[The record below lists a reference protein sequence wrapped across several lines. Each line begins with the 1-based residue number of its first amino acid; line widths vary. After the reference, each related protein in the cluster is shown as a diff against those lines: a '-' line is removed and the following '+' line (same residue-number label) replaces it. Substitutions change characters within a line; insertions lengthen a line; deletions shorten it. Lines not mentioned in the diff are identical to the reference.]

1 MANAT
6 ASLCDTTVYLGKHQ
20 ALSHVTLTAQA
31 GEVLAI
37 TGPNGAG
44 KSTLLRALAGD
55 FKTNDTV
62 RLGKVDPARTP
73 AAKLAPQR
81 AFLEQSTSCTWNF
94 TVREVVA
101 LGSNL
106 DQADRALASLHLGS
120 FAQRPLSELSGGEQ
134 RIVHFARCLAQLYE
148 PAGKLLLLD
157 EPTSSLDY
165 RRAQLILSS
174 AKTFA
179 QAGGAVVMALHD
191 LSQAAQSDRV
201 AVLADGRLVA
211 VGKPM
216 EVLTPSVTKQAW
228 GVGISVIRDA
238 AGRVTVTTES

>member
-1 MANAT
+1 MANT
-6 ASLCDTTVYLGKHQ
+6 IASLCGTTVYLGKHQ
-20 ALSHVTLTAQA
+20 ALSQVTLAVQA

-44 KSTLLRALAGD
+44 KSTLLRTLAGD
-55 FKTNDTV
+55 FKTNNTV
-62 RLGKVDPARTP
+62 RLGKIDPACTP
-73 AAKLAPQR
+73 AAELAPQR

-106 DQADRALASLHLGS
+106 DQAERALANLHLGS

-134 RIVHFARCLAQLYE
+134 RMVHFARCLAQLHE

-165 RRAQLILSS
+165 RRAQLILNSTKIFS
-174 AKTFA
+174 K
-179 QAGGAVVMALHD
+179 AGGTVVMAVHN
-191 LSQAAQSDRV
+191 LSEAAQSDRV

-228 GVGISVIRDA
+228 GVSISVIRDA

>member
-1 MANAT
+1 MANVI
-6 ASLCDTTVYLGKHQ
+6 ASLCGTTVYLGKHQ
-20 ALSHVTLTAQA
+20 ALSQVTMAAYA

-62 RLGKVDPARTP
+62 RLCTIDPAHTP
-73 AAKLAPQR
+73 SAVLAKQR

-101 LGSNL
+101 LGSDL
-106 DQADRALASLHLGS
+106 DRADHTLASLHLES
-120 FAQRPLSELSGGEQ
+120 FSRRLLSELSGGEQ
-134 RIVHFARCLAQLYE
+134 RMVHFARCLAQLFE

-165 RRAQLILSS
+165 RRAQLILNS

-179 QAGGAVVMALHD
+179 QAGGTVVMAVHD
-191 LSQAAQSDRV
+191 LSEAAQSDRV
-201 AVLADGRLVA
+201 AVLADGRIVA
-211 VGKPM
+211 IGEPM
-216 EVLTPSVTKQAW
+216 EVLTPDVTKQAW
-228 GVGISVIRDA
+228 GVGISVMRDA
-238 AGRVTVTTES
+238 TGRVTVTTES

>member
-1 MANAT
+1 
-6 ASLCDTTVYLGKHQ
+6 
-20 ALSHVTLTAQA
+20 
-31 GEVLAI
+31 
-37 TGPNGAG
+37 
-44 KSTLLRALAGD
+44 
-55 FKTNDTV
+55 
-62 RLGKVDPARTP
+62 
-73 AAKLAPQR
+73 
-81 AFLEQSTSCTWNF
+81 
-94 TVREVVA
+94 VA

-134 RIVHFARCLAQLYE
+134 RMVHFARCLAQLYE

-165 RRAQLILSS
+165 RRAQLMLHS
-174 AKTFA
+174 AQSFA

-216 EVLTPSVTKQAW
+216 EVLTSSVTKQAW

>member
-1 MANAT
+1 MANT
-6 ASLCDTTVYLGKHQ
+6 IASLCGTTVYLGKHQ
-20 ALSHVTLTAQA
+20 ALSQVTLAVQA

-55 FKTNDTV
+55 FKTNNTV
-62 RLGKVDPARTP
+62 RLGKIDPACTP
-73 AAKLAPQR
+73 AAELAPQR

-106 DQADRALASLHLGS
+106 DQAERALANLHLGS

-134 RIVHFARCLAQLYE
+134 RMVHFARCLAQLHE

-165 RRAQLILSS
+165 RRAQLILNSTKIFS
-174 AKTFA
+174 K
-179 QAGGAVVMALHD
+179 AGGTVVMAVHN
-191 LSQAAQSDRV
+191 LSEAAQSDRV

-228 GVGISVIRDA
+228 GVSISVIRDA

>member
-1 MANAT
+1 MANT
-6 ASLCDTTVYLGKHQ
+6 IASLCGTTVYLGKHQ
-20 ALSHVTLTAQA
+20 ALSQVTLAVQA

-44 KSTLLRALAGD
+44 KSTLLRTLAGD
-55 FKTNDTV
+55 FKTNNTV
-62 RLGKVDPARTP
+62 RLGKIDPACTP
-73 AAKLAPQR
+73 AAELAQQR

-106 DQADRALASLHLGS
+106 DQAERALANLHLGS

-134 RIVHFARCLAQLYE
+134 RMVHFARCLAQLHE

-165 RRAQLILSS
+165 RRAQLILNSTKIFS
-174 AKTFA
+174 K
-179 QAGGAVVMALHD
+179 AGGTVVMAVHN
-191 LSQAAQSDRV
+191 LSEAAQSDRV

-228 GVGISVIRDA
+228 GVSISVIRDA